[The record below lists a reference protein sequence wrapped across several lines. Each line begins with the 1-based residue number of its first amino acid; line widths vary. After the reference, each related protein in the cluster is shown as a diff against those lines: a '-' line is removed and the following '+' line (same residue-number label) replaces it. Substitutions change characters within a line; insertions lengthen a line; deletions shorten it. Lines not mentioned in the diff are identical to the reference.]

1 MRYAV
6 TAALMLSGL
15 ALAGCDESLATLA
28 GPTRDLEPTF
38 SSVQRLILE
47 AGDSSGRVGCT
58 SCHSAAGSA
67 RAGRLNLSADAA
79 YAALV
84 GVPSTGKRGATRV
97 IPGDPD
103 NSYLVHKLEGGPDIV
118 GARMPNTGGP
128 YLTEGQMAILKRWI
142 ARGAPND

>member
-1 MRYAV
+1 
-6 TAALMLSGL
+6 
-15 ALAGCDESLATLA
+15 
-28 GPTRDLEPTF
+28 
-38 SSVQRLILE
+38 
-47 AGDSSGRVGCT
+47 
-58 SCHSAAGSA
+58 
-67 RAGRLNLSADAA
+67 
-79 YAALV
+79 
-84 GVPSTGKRGATRV
+84 V